1 MYQNPW
7 YLWFRWYGI
16 ECTAMDTRLKAT
28 VTYDI
33 SRVNANNFFDIM
45 DADAR
50 YELLKQLNTQHTQDA
65 RAETIAPAG
74 GLPDS
79 LQGNEPQFVKD
90 YFNYY
95 KTPRGFHARSINS
108 NGAWNATSS
117 LSFMNMPLLTCA
129 DEIRSTVLIVHGEKA
144 HSRYFSEDAF
154 KKL

>member
-1 MYQNPW
+1 
-7 YLWFRWYGI
+7 
-16 ECTAMDTRLKAT
+16 MDTRLKAT

-33 SRVNANNFFDIM
+33 SRVNANDFFDVM

-50 YELLKQLNTQHTQDA
+50 YELRKQLNTQHTQDA
-65 RAETIAPAG
+65 RTETIAPAG

-117 LSFMNMPLLTCA
+117 LSFMNMPLLTLPMKSVRLSLSSTTRKPTHA
-129 DEIRSTVLIVHGEKA
+129 TSAKMRS
-144 HSRYFSEDAF
+144 RN
-154 KKL
+154 

>member
-1 MYQNPW
+1 MHCYGHPPQGNSHLRHKPGECQR
-7 YLWFRWYGI
+7 LFR
-16 ECTAMDTRLKAT
+16 CH
-28 VTYDI
+28 
-33 SRVNANNFFDIM
+33 
-45 DADAR
+45 R
-50 YELLKQLNTQHTQDA
+50 YELRKQLNTQHTQDA
-65 RAETIAPAG
+65 RTETIAPTG

-117 LSFMNMPLLTCA
+117 LSFMNMPLLTYA
-129 DEIRSTVLIVHGEKA
+129 DEIRSAVLIVHGEKA